1 MNFSQLDSNMQSYIH
16 QLAWAQFVQHHQ
28 KQMQEAQQQAQTS
41 SNNNNSYAQIG
52 KVQTRANGGYV
63 HLFILH
69 VAVRQIW
76 NPFEG

>member
-16 QLAWAQFVQHHQ
+16 QQAWTQFVQHHQ

-52 KVQTRANGGYV
+52 KVQIKTTDWLVTSLSTYTA
-63 HLFILH
+63 
-69 VAVRQIW
+69 
-76 NPFEG
+76 PT